1 MDDEQ
6 LLGKNKDFSS
16 KCKKRNKGIC
26 RQRHEG
32 NLDFLSFTDLMYT
45 LLNSLWGEDWGTFA
59 MEKPKTLDT
68 KDVQL
73 PIIVTQLQKM
83 MPGKVGQNVHERTP
97 RLRGGGTYPNEET
110 GKEEK
115 FRDYGQ
121 RIDTEVT
128 FSIFAESNLEAIE
141 ISQALMD
148 IVHNYKGVLQRYGV
162 QNIWFTQE
170 ETLETKVREDIIA
183 RKITYHTTFEKI
195 YRVDPNRIKEISI
208 NAETLMNKLRKE
220 GKLPSQQ

>member
-6 LLGKNKDFSS
+6 PLNKN
-16 KCKKRNKGIC
+16 
-26 RQRHEG
+26 RQVHEG

-45 LLNSLWGEDWGTFA
+45 LLNSLWGEGWGTFA

-83 MPGKVGQNVHERTP
+83 MPGKVGKNVHERTP
-97 RLRGGGTYPNEET
+97 RLRASGTCTDEKT
-110 GKEEK
+110 GEKEK
-115 FRDYGQ
+115 IQDYGQ

-162 QNIWFTQE
+162 QNIWFMQE
-170 ETLETKVREDIIA
+170 EALEIKIREDIIA

-195 YRVDPNRIKEISI
+195 YRVAPSRIKEFSI
-208 NAETLMNKLRKE
+208 NAETLMDELRKE

>member
-1 MDDEQ
+1 MGSKEC
-6 LLGKNKDFSS
+6 LGENKDRF
-16 KCKKRNKGIC
+16 CLDRET
-26 RQRHEG
+26 HEG
-32 NLDFLSFTDLMYT
+32 NLNFLSFIDLVYA
-45 LLNSLWGEDWGTFA
+45 LLDSLWGEGWGTFA
-59 MEKPKTLDT
+59 MEKPKTLDS

-73 PIIVTQLQKM
+73 PIIVAQLQKM